1 MKVSVLS
8 ILSKTLVAT
17 AIAALCGVLTVTHVS
32 CGKRTADRT
41 NVENNITEPQDSI
54 NKISFSLPDINGNI
68 VSAED
73 VWSKN
78 KITIID
84 FWASWCGPCRSE
96 MPNLVRLYDTYHD
109 KGLEII
115 GVSLDED
122 KQQWETAI
130 DKLGIKW
137 LQLSDLKGWENAVA
151 RQFDVN
157 SIPYTIIVDNKG
169 QTLATDLRGESLQ
182 TFIAERLD

>member
-1 MKVSVLS
+1 MRILYTLSFMWLLMLVPVSEASGQELDAKYATTLLPPGSMAPDFSIPSIVEGDTVSLSHVLAS
-8 ILSKTLVAT
+8 GSYV
-17 AIAALCGVLTVTHVS
+17 
-32 CGKRTADRT
+32 
-41 NVENNITEPQDSI
+41 
-54 NKISFSLPDINGNI
+54 I
-68 VSAED
+68 V
-73 VWSKN
+73 
-78 KITIID
+78 D
-84 FWASWCGPCRSE
+84 FWASWCGPCRAE
-96 MPNLVRLYDTYHD
+96 NPNVKKIYAKYHD